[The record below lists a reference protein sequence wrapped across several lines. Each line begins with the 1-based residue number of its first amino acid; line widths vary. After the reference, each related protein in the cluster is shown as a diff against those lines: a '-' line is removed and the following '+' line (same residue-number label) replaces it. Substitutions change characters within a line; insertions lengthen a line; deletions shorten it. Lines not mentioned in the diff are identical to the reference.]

1 LPGDPRRIATNM
13 TLLPDAPAV
22 HGPFV
27 LRFSRHLS
35 RLLLKGLGSYRR
47 LGAVLPLFTEMP
59 RRLAFSET

>member
-1 LPGDPRRIATNM
+1 VPSDPPRIATNM

-35 RLLLKGLGSYRR
+35 RLMLVDAKGLGSYRR
-47 LGAVLPLFTEMP
+47 LGAVLPLFTELP
-59 RRLAFSET
+59 RRRVF

>member
-35 RLLLKGLGSYRR
+35 RLLLKGFGPYSK
-47 LGAVLPLFTEMP
+47 LGAVLPLFTELSG
-59 RRLAFSET
+59 RF

>member
-1 LPGDPRRIATNM
+1 M

-35 RLLLKGLGSYRR
+35 RLLLKGFGPYSK
-47 LGAVLPLFTEMP
+47 LGAVLPLFTELP
-59 RRLAFSET
+59 GRF